1 MARPAGENRLNLH
14 LGLDG
19 TPLLG
24 LRSGVGQYTSRLLA
38 ALLQNYPEWS
48 CRLYTNRPLDPL
60 EEALARAQPMLAHFP
75 HSRWLWMQ
83 FVLPQMIR
91 QSGVD
96 LCHFTNAQAPL
107 LPGVPFVLT
116 IHDASLFLYSQY
128 HPRTRLLAMRSLL
141 PALARRAAAI
151 ITVSQQA
158 KQELAH
164 VLKIAP
170 AKIFVVHEAAPE
182 HFQPVVDPHQRAALR
197 QKYRLP
203 PRFLL
208 HVGTLE
214 PRKNLDRLVRALAQ
228 VRRYG
233 YPHPLILA
241 GPPGWHMEEFMSRV
255 AAYGMADRVRY
266 LGYVPLVDLP
276 ALFSCAELFV
286 YPSLYEGFGLPLV
299 EAMACG
305 TPVLTSNLPT
315 IVEVCGDAAWLVDPY
330 DETALA
336 AGVSDLLAD
345 AGRRRD
351 LRQRGLARAAEFS
364 WRRAARETAVVYR
377 RVLPAPA
384 PCLAEQDVSPPQ
396 PTA

>member
-1 MARPAGENRLNLH
+1 MNLR

-24 LRSGVGQYTSRLLA
+24 LRSGVGQYTGRLLG
-38 ALLQNYPEWS
+38 ALLQAYPDWS
-48 CRLYTNRPLDPL
+48 CLLYTNRPLGPL
-60 EEALARAQPMLAHFP
+60 EEALARAQPMLSHFP
-75 HSRWLWMQ
+75 YSRWLWMQ
-83 FVLPQMIR
+83 FVLPQMIH

-107 LPGVPFVLT
+107 LSGVPFVLT

-158 KQELAH
+158 KQELAR
-164 VLKIAP
+164 VLRIPP

-182 HFQPVVDPHQRAALR
+182 NFRPVVDPQRQAALR
-197 QKYRLP
+197 QKYNLP

-228 VRRYG
+228 VRRQG
-233 YPHPLILA
+233 YPHPLVLA
-241 GPPGWHMEEFMSRV
+241 GPTGWHMQDFMSRV
-255 AAYGMADRVRY
+255 AACGMADRVRY
-266 LGYVPLVDLP
+266 LGYVPSADLP

-286 YPSLYEGFGLPLV
+286 FPSLYEGFGLPLV

-315 IVEVCGDAAWLVDPY
+315 IAEVCGDAAWLVDPY
-330 DETALA
+330 DEDMLA
-336 AGVSDLLAD
+336 AAMSDLLAD
-345 AGRRRD
+345 AGRRRE
-351 LRQRGLARAAEFS
+351 LRQRGLSRAADFS

-377 RVLPAPA
+377 RVLPSPA
-384 PCLAEQDVSPPQ
+384 LRLPEQDLSPPQ
-396 PTA
+396 QTA

>member
-1 MARPAGENRLNLH
+1 MSLR

-24 LRSGVGQYTSRLLA
+24 LRSGVGQYTGRLLA
-38 ALLQNYPEWS
+38 ALLQAYPDWS
-48 CRLYTNRPLDPL
+48 CLLYTNRPLAPL
-60 EEALARAQPMLAHFP
+60 EEALARAQPVLAHFP
-75 HSRWLWMQ
+75 RSRWLWMQ
-83 FVLPQMIR
+83 FVLPGVIR

-107 LPGVPFVLT
+107 LPGAPFVLT

-141 PALARRAAAI
+141 PALSRRAAAI

-158 KQELAH
+158 RQELAR
-164 VLKIAP
+164 VLNIPP
-170 AKIFVVHEAAPE
+170 AKIFVVHEAAPD
-182 HFQPVVDPHQRAALR
+182 HFHPVVDPQRQAALR
-197 QKYRLP
+197 HKYHLP

-214 PRKNLDRLVRALAQ
+214 PRKNLDRLVRALTQ
-228 VRRYG
+228 VRRQG

-241 GPPGWHMEEFMSRV
+241 GPTGWHMEHFMAKV
-255 AAYGMADRVRY
+255 AACGMADRVRY
-266 LGYVPLVDLP
+266 LGYVPTADLP
-276 ALFSCAELFV
+276 ALFSCADLFV

-305 TPVLTSNLPT
+305 APVLTSNLPT
-315 IVEVCGDAAWLVDPY
+315 IVEVCADAACLVDPY
-330 DETALA
+330 DEAALA
-336 AGVSDLLAD
+336 AAISDLLAD
-345 AGRRRD
+345 AGRRRE
-351 LRQRGLARAAEFS
+351 LRQRGLARAADFS
-364 WRRAARETAVVYR
+364 WRRAARETALVYR
-377 RVLPAPA
+377 RVLPSPVL
-384 PCLAEQDVSPPQ
+384 CLPEQDLSPPQ